1 MLDMCGPPHCFC
13 QREIQTSS
21 LIAPSCARGGRE
33 PGGEFPAGVHDINAA
48 VRWVRHLATSDDAWG
63 LDPDRIVSSFI
74 CTPLYSILRC
84 TLLHFTPLFTGQ
96 GIWGASSGGYY
107 TSIATVLSSATAP
120 TVEGMSPADLGG
132 TVGDHTD
139 VSSSVCC
146 GVDYF
151 GPSDFIVMDEHS
163 EREKGHELVHDA
175 PDSPES
181 SFMGFPIQE
190 KPKLVQQAN
199 PAQYVSADTP
209 PMLMAH
215 GDEDLLVPY
224 NQSVLLHAALISA
237 GASSETHPLYIVK
250 GAGHGNGFDD
260 DEALKEL
267 TLDFLEEHLKGSSA
281 GGGGPKL

>member
-1 MLDMCGPPHCFC
+1 M
-13 QREIQTSS
+13 TSS
-21 LIAPSCARGGRE
+21 LIAPSCACGGRE
-33 PGGEFPAGVHDINAA
+33 PGGEFPAGVHDIKAA

-74 CTPLYSILRC
+74 CTPLYSIPRC
-84 TLLHFTPLFTGQ
+84 ILLLALFHSFSLH
-96 GIWGASSGGYY
+96 WSGNLGRLIRRILHCDHNRAIQS
-107 TSIATVLSSATAP
+107 TTVQR
-120 TVEGMSPADLGG
+120 MSPADLEG

-139 VSSSVCC
+139 ISSSVCC

-151 GPSDFIVMDEHS
+151 GPSDFIVMDEHI

-215 GDEDLLVPY
+215 GDEDLLVPC
-224 NQSVLLHAALISA
+224 NQSVLLHAALIAA
-237 GASSETHPLYIVK
+237 GARSETHPLHIVK
-250 GAGHGNGFDD
+250 SAGHGNGFDE
-260 DEALKEL
+260 DEVPKEL
-267 TLDFLEEHLKGSSA
+267 TLNFLEEHLKGSSGV